1 MPSLDVAG
9 PNIVRIGLL
18 ALTAIFWLS
27 MIVSLGLW
35 VFRDSRARGSDQPL
49 VWAFASVFTP
59 VGLPYYFYRRYRQAG
74 LGTRKGTTRSDRPL
88 AVWAS
93 ASVGA
98 FLISAFLSPP
108 DPFSQILYTLISF
121 SILLPGAY
129 LIVCRGGYR
138 RFRELLSV

>member
-1 MPSLDVAG
+1 M
-9 PNIVRIGLL
+9 RIGLL
-18 ALTAIFWLS
+18 ALTAIFWFS

-74 LGTRKGTTRSDRPL
+74 LGTRKVTTRADRRL

-93 ASVGA
+93 ASVSA
-98 FLISAFLSPP
+98 FLMSALLSPP
-108 DPFSQILYTLISF
+108 DPLSQILYTLISF
-121 SILLPGAY
+121 SILLPSVY
-129 LIVCRGGYR
+129 LFVYRGGYQ
-138 RFRELLSV
+138 RFQELISA